1 LGYDKLSVMN
11 ATLAT
16 LKRVNS
22 LLSVARTF
30 GGSYESSTPTLNAA
44 TNEHDAAHVS
54 ESALRQVDTM
64 DRGGNDFDGRDCG
77 GCYRKNVAN
86 SAIMRPRLC

>member
-1 LGYDKLSVMN
+1 LGYDKLLVMN

-16 LKRVNS
+16 LKRVYS

-30 GGSYESSTPTLNAA
+30 GGSYESRTPTLNAA
-44 TNEHDAAHVS
+44 TNEHDAGHVS
-54 ESALRQVDTM
+54 ESAWRQVDTM

-77 GCYRKNVAN
+77 GCYRKNAAN
-86 SAIMRPRLC
+86 SPIMRLRLC